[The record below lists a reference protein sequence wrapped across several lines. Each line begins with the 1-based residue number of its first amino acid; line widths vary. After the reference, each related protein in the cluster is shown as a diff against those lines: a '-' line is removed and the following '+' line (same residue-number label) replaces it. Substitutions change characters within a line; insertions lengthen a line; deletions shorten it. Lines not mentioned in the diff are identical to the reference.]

1 MIYSHGT
8 GKIGRAMDEDN
19 LKAEIIDGRYGFSHG
34 VHILADLGCPLLM
47 AKRLLHEALN

>member
-1 MIYSHGT
+1 MTIT
-8 GKIGRAMDEDN
+8 AAVAQN
-19 LKAEIIDGRYGFSHG
+19 IIDGRYGFSHG